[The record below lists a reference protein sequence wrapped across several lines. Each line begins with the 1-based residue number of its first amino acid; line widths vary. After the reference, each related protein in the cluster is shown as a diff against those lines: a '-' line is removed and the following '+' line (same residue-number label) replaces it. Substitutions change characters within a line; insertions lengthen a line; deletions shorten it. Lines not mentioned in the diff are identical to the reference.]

1 MNHDGYEIK
10 ENGKSKP
17 HSRSDHMNTL
27 ESTKLTKDIKLNK
40 EIIKQ
45 RLPIKK
51 SFDVIGRELILAD
64 YLEAYLIFID
74 GFAKDDI
81 MLWILQVLQ
90 GLKKED
96 LSTDIISTLI
106 KKRIGYI
113 EVETFTDLSQMDAL
127 VLAGAVSLIIDG
139 QEEGLII
146 DAREYPVRSPEEPDL
161 EKVSRGSRDGL
172 VETIIFNTA
181 LIRRRLR
188 DPNLIFEIKSVGKRS
203 KTDVVI
209 AYLKDEADEKLL
221 KEIQDKIDQI
231 DVGALVMAEKTLDEL
246 LIKKHW
252 YNPFPLTKFTERPDV
267 IAAHLME
274 GHIAIIV
281 DTSPSVMLLPVT
293 LFHFTQH
300 AEDYYQN
307 VTVGTYIRWVRFIG
321 MISALIIPALW
332 LLLVYNKEFLPES
345 LQFLGPKET
354 TSIPLFVQLIIL
366 ELGLD
371 LLRISSIHTPSAMT
385 TSLGIIGGLMLS
397 ELAINVGLFIPE
409 TVLYLVLAGIGTF
422 ATPSLE
428 FAMAIRIFR
437 LMLLLMT
444 GLFGIWGFAGTLIY
458 IFILALTTKPLK
470 NGKRY
475 TWPLIPFEAK
485 PLAHILIRM
494 PIPKIG
500 GKCKKKSK
508 K

>member
-1 MNHDGYEIK
+1 
-10 ENGKSKP
+10 
-17 HSRSDHMNTL
+17 MNTT
-27 ESTKLTKDIKLNK
+27 ESINLTKDININK
-40 EIIKQ
+40 ELLKK

-64 YLEAYLIFID
+64 YLDAYLIFVD

-90 GLKKED
+90 DLKRED
-96 LSTDIISTLI
+96 LTTDIISTLM
-106 KKRIGYI
+106 KKKIGYI
-113 EVETFTDLSQMDAL
+113 EVESFKDMSQLESM
-127 VLAGAVSLIIDG
+127 VLAGAVGLIIDG
-139 QEEGLII
+139 QDEGLII

-172 VETIIFNTA
+172 VETVIFNTA

-209 AYLKDEADEKLL
+209 AYLKDLADEKLL
-221 KEIQDKIDQI
+221 KEVQDKIDQI

-252 YNPFPLTKFTERPDV
+252 YNPLPQVKFTERPDV

-281 DTSPSVMLLPVT
+281 DTSPSVMLLPAT
-293 LFHFTQH
+293 MFHFTQH

-307 VTVGTYIRWVRFIG
+307 VTVGTYIRWVRFLG
-321 MISALIIPALW
+321 MISALIVPALW
-332 LLLVYNKEFLPES
+332 LLLVYNKEYLPES
-345 LQFLGPKET
+345 LQFIGPKES

-371 LLRISSIHTPSAMT
+371 LLRISSIHTPNAMT
-385 TSLGIIGGLMLS
+385 TSLGIIGGLLLS
-397 ELAINVGLFIPE
+397 DLAINVGLFVPE

-437 LMLLLMT
+437 IMLLLLT
-444 GLFGIWGFAGTLIY
+444 GLFGVWGFAGTLLY
-458 IFILALTTKPLK
+458 IFIIAFTTKAFK

-485 PLAHILIRM
+485 PLAHILFRM

-500 GKCKKKSK
+500 GKDNKKSK
-508 K
+508 